1 MTDATSPAR
10 RDPED
15 ADRARTGSV
24 FTTKSRAAAF
34 FERFPPAVLLAL
46 AWVAMTLVVVAI
58 APLIT
63 PYDFKVMD
71 LRARLM
77 PPVFAG
83 GGWAHPLGTDEL
95 GRDVL
100 SRLLISVRVSL
111 VIAFLSTLIA
121 ATLGVALGFLAAWAR
136 GRTEQVI
143 LMLIDAQAAMP
154 FMILALAVLAFLG
167 NSLALFTLLL
177 GFYGWER
184 IARIARGL
192 AIAASEQGYATAVRD
207 LGASPWRIYGRHI
220 LPNIAST
227 LIVSMTLNFPEVILL
242 ESGLSFLGLGVQP
255 PLTSLGSMVGY
266 GRDYIQSAAWIMLA
280 PAAAIVATTLSIS
293 IIGDW
298 LRDLLD
304 PTLR

>member
-1 MTDATSPAR
+1 MTVM
-10 RDPED
+10 PEAPD
-15 ADRARTGSV
+15 QTGSV
-24 FTTKSRAAAF
+24 FTAKARVGAF
-34 FERFPPAVLLAL
+34 LERYPVLVLFAL
-46 AWVAMTLVVVAI
+46 AWIAAALFIVAF
-58 APLIT
+58 APALA
-63 PYDFKVMD
+63 PYYFMAMD
-71 LRARLM
+71 LRARLQ
-77 PPVFAG
+77 PSIGFG
-83 GGWAHPLGTDEL
+83 GTWAHPLSTDEL

-100 SRLLISVRVSL
+100 ARLIISIRISL

-121 ATLGVALGFLAAWAR
+121 ACVGVSLGFLAAWTR

-167 NSLALFTLLL
+167 NSLALFTVLL

-184 IARIARGL
+184 IARIARRL
-192 AIAASEQGYATAVRD
+192 AIAASKQGYAAAVRD

-242 ESGLSFLGLGVQP
+242 ESVLSFLGLGVKP

-266 GRDYIQSAAWIMLA
+266 GRDYIQSAPWIMLA
-280 PAAAIVATTLSIS
+280 RALVIVVTTLSIS

-298 LRDLLD
+298 LRDRLD